1 MLSLLGKILNRP
13 HKLKIKHVRPE
24 DIDLVFVSDPV
35 VCRIDLRKYKNAVK
49 AYWSQDCI
57 YQSTFYTQLLST
69 KIQDYDIIF
78 CAHKPYLEHFKE
90 FGVKTYWLPFAY
102 DSDVCRPIDIPE
114 KYDITFVGTLTENRK
129 RLLMK
134 VKERFPYLKTFFGTA
149 FQHNM
154 VYIYN
159 QSKVVLNISR
169 TGELNW
175 RVFEVLGC
183 RRALLTDK
191 NHEVSEVFNDGEHLM
206 TYSSLDELFDKLE
219 TLLKEE
225 DTRLRIASTG
235 YLEVSKKHTIY
246 HRAKEVLRVC
256 EVG

>member
-1 MLSLLGKILNRP
+1 M
-13 HKLKIKHVRPE
+13 
-24 DIDLVFVSDPV
+24 
-35 VCRIDLRKYKNAVK
+35 
-49 AYWSQDCI
+49 
-57 YQSTFYTQLLST
+57 
-69 KIQDYDIIF
+69 
-78 CAHKPYLEHFKE
+78 
-90 FGVKTYWLPFAY
+90 
-102 DSDVCRPIDIPE
+102 
-114 KYDITFVGTLTENRK
+114 
-129 RLLMK
+129 
-134 VKERFPYLKTFFGTA
+134 
-149 FQHNM
+149 
-154 VYIYN
+154 
-159 QSKVVLNISR
+159 
-169 TGELNW
+169 
-175 RVFEVLGC
+175 GC